1 LKGDLPFWI
10 SGTIIASALM
20 TTYESLEVWKNSM
33 ELVREV
39 YRLTKDYPREELYS
53 LTSQTRRS
61 AISVPT
67 NIAEGVGRN
76 YRKDSVQFFHISR
89 GSLYELETLLN
100 IAVSLEII
108 SASTFEEF
116 SKKINE
122 CIRRLNGLI
131 NYFEKTASKK

>member
-1 LKGDLPFWI
+1 
-10 SGTIIASALM
+10 M

-33 ELVREV
+33 ELVKEV
-39 YRLTKDYPREELYS
+39 YHLTKDYPREELYS

-61 AISVPT
+61 AISIPT

-100 IAVSLEII
+100 IAVSLGMI
-108 SASTFEEF
+108 SAGTFEEF
-116 SKKINE
+116 SKKISE